1 MKYMPTILFVLFL
14 GCADDDLNSN
24 QIGHDIVG
32 QWQLEAKK
40 ISPGGIVD
48 WSDVTNGEI
57 YEFKT
62 DGTIVLSKSDA
73 CKGPIIGTFA
83 IDEDKLFLKFS
94 CDETL
99 YEPSYFIG
107 FEEDKLI
114 LGYVGC
120 IEECSYRFR
129 VIK

>member
-1 MKYMPTILFVLFL
+1 MKYIPTILIVLFL
-14 GCADDDLNSN
+14 GCTDDDLNSN
-24 QIGHDIVG
+24 QTDHVIIGN
-32 QWQLEAKK
+32 WQLEATK

-62 DGTIVLSKSDA
+62 DGTIVLSKWDA
-73 CKGPIIGTFA
+73 CKGPISGTFD

-99 YEPSYFIG
+99 YEPSYYIW

-114 LGYVGC
+114 LGFMGC

-129 VIK
+129 SIK